1 MQIYS
6 SPVPFSRPDY
16 RAYDSAKEQ
25 AREASHQAEIKDW
38 LKTNGY
44 AGPYTGEVVRFQ
56 VADGYAQYM
65 VGDGGRTWALIHLP
79 YGDAYQYTHARHL
92 PKQEIKDMIAR
103 EKRFSALFASKTA

>member
-56 VADGYAQYM
+56 VADGYA
-65 VGDGGRTWALIHLP
+65 
-79 YGDAYQYTHARHL
+79 YQYTHARHL